1 MLERDI
7 VPGSKYVIIQN
18 NKFFKYG
25 VDGIIL
31 SRFED
36 IKKGRSVLEIGSGT
50 GIIPLRLASFTAPKL
65 SIQLKSKKNYAS
77 FFQRLLS

>member
-50 GIIPLRLASFTAPKL
+50 GIIPLRLASFYSPKIIYTVE
-65 SIQLKSKKNYAS
+65 IQKNYAS

>member
-25 VDGIIL
+25 GWDNLI
-31 SRFED
+31 
-36 IKKGRSVLEIGSGT
+36 
-50 GIIPLRLASFTAPKL
+50 
-65 SIQLKSKKNYAS
+65 
-77 FFQRLLS
+77 